1 MDNPFHI
8 GALTKSLLVCGHS
21 SESFQQ
27 YLDVI
32 SLMFCDLT
40 KWYLEFLLL

>member
-1 MDNPFHI
+1 MDNPFHT

-21 SESFQQ
+21 SESVQQ

-32 SLMFCDLT
+32 SLMF
-40 KWYLEFLLL
+40 